1 LREVGKEAEAGLL
14 YTTVRPWGRDSTLES
29 NRESP
34 LKLLFLVTEDW
45 YFTSHR
51 LQLARA
57 ARDAGAEVVVMTH
70 FTDLHATL
78 VKEGFKVIPWQLSRR
93 SLNAL
98 RELNAFLQ
106 VIKVY
111 RRERPDL
118 LHHIALKPI
127 VYGGCAARLLGG
139 IPSVNAIAGMGHVF
153 TSSTWQMRTLRPVLL
168 ALLRLAFGSEKARAV
183 FQNEENRSFLLG
195 EGVAKLHTTD
205 IIRGTGV
212 NVKQFFPQPEPSGP
226 PVVLLA
232 SRMLWEK
239 GIGEFVEAA
248 RKLRERTVRARLV
261 LVGKPDP
268 ENPASI
274 KETQLRAWASSG
286 LVEWWGHKDD
296 MAKILA
302 QANIVCL
309 PSYYGEGVP
318 RVLIEAA
325 ACGRAIVATDAP
337 GCRDIVRNGQN
348 GLLVPLHNS
357 EALAHALETLICDPA
372 LRSKLGACGREIAVR
387 EFSEETVFAQMT
399 AIYRRLLGSL
409 WPDKNPG

>member
-1 LREVGKEAEAGLL
+1 VGKGFNI
-14 YTTVRPWGRDSTLES
+14 GID
-29 NRESP
+29 RETP

-45 YFTSHR
+45 YFASHR

-70 FTDLHATL
+70 FTHLHPIL
-78 VKEGFKVIPWQLSRR
+78 VKEGLKVIPWQLSRR
-93 SLNAL
+93 SLNPL
-98 RELNAFLQ
+98 RELNAFFQ
-106 VIKVY
+106 VMKVY

-127 VYGGCAARLLGG
+127 IYGGCAARLLGG

-153 TSSTWQMRTLRPVLL
+153 MSPTWQMRLLRLVLL
-168 ALLRLAFGSEKARAV
+168 ALLRLALGNENARAV
-183 FQNEENRSFLLG
+183 FQNEENRAFLLR
-195 EGVAKLHTTD
+195 EGVARLHTTD

-212 NVKQFFPQPEPSGP
+212 NVKQFFPHPEPSGS

-248 RKLRERTVRARLV
+248 RKLRERNVRARLV

-268 ENPASI
+268 ENPGSI
-274 KETQLRAWASSG
+274 TETQLHAWASSG
-286 LVEWWGHKDD
+286 LVEWWGHQDD
-296 MAKILA
+296 MVKILTE
-302 QANIVCL
+302 ANIVCL

-357 EALAHALETLICDPA
+357 EALAQALETLISDPA
-372 LRSKLGACGREIAVR
+372 LRSHLGACGREIAVR
-387 EFSEETVFAQMT
+387 EFSEETVLAQMM
-399 AIYRRLLGSL
+399 AIYQRLLGSL
-409 WPDKNPG
+409 WPAKNPGACIGEDIASVSTAL